1 MTLHEQKVLCPPEET
16 QMDHRASHE
25 QANILNEEDSL
36 ARAASLQECDRVRDP
51 EGILNFLETTMNIDD
66 YLEDITNM
74 TGIPPEEIDL
84 DDYELQKCNILYN
97 DDKIRTFESYD
108 PFAHDVAL
116 HEQLVPADY
125 VAKTPTPVPVE
136 PLAAV
141 KVEPTW
147 ETSSSRRFLG
157 SAPSTSSAPSARR
170 GGRNSQ
176 PTLET
181 YTPTTTARKYRL
193 KTPQERNNSSYKVKR
208 QRNNDAVRK
217 SRTKAKQLQMMKDK
231 QLEEL
236 VIEVGQLKEKLRVAN
251 DRLARC
257 RCRR

>member
-1 MTLHEQKVLCPPEET
+1 MF
-16 QMDHRASHE
+16 R
-25 QANILNEEDSL
+25 
-36 ARAASLQECDRVRDP
+36 
-51 EGILNFLETTMNIDD
+51 FL
-66 YLEDITNM
+66 
-74 TGIPPEEIDL
+74 
-84 DDYELQKCNILYN
+84 
-97 DDKIRTFESYD
+97 
-108 PFAHDVAL
+108 
-116 HEQLVPADY
+116 

-147 ETSSSRRFLG
+147 ES